1 MKFYLYSH
9 NVAMIHQ
16 LVEAYPKL
24 REVFIHMLVKEREKC
39 REHGQA
45 AKQEAINKIFQDY
58 KDFPPRK
65 KKDPIFAALNAYVFT
80 EERLEFDGMEALV
93 LHFEKEE
100 KLRTHIKDYWGKKN
114 FMV

>member
-1 MKFYLYSH
+1 MGRQQSK
-9 NVAMIHQ
+9 
-16 LVEAYPKL
+16 
-24 REVFIHMLVKEREKC
+24 
-39 REHGQA
+39 
-45 AKQEAINKIFQDY
+45 KQSTRFSKTTRTS
-58 KDFPPRK
+58 PPRK